1 MSAQESEGPAGI
13 PAPDVS
19 ALVLVG
25 GSSSRMGRN
34 KALLP
39 VGGVPLIERV
49 LAALRPLTT
58 DILLITNDSAPY
70 VHLGLPC
77 IPDERP
83 GYGPLMG
90 LYSGLKAARHE
101 AVLLVACDMP
111 FLNTALL
118 ARLVELLPGYDLVI
132 PRTEEGL
139 HPLHACYRRSTC
151 LPAVA
156 AAIAAGE
163 RRMIAFHRQVRVRE
177 VGETE
182 LAALDPAGLALLN
195 VNTPADLA
203 AAEHIWR
210 RLVYDEEEG

>member
-1 MSAQESEGPAGI
+1 MTSAIMEPS
-13 PAPDVS
+13 VS
-19 ALVLVG
+19 GLVLVG
-25 GSSSRMGRN
+25 GGSTRMGRN

-39 VGGVPLIERV
+39 VGGVPLLERV

-58 DILLITNDSAPY
+58 EILLITNDPAPY
-70 VHLGLPC
+70 AHLSLPC
-77 IPDERP
+77 VPDERP

-111 FLNTALL
+111 FLNTTLL

-132 PRTEEGL
+132 PRTGEGL

-163 RRMIAFHRQVRVRE
+163 RRMIAFHPQVRVRE
-177 VGETE
+177 VGEDE
-182 LAALDPAGLALLN
+182 LAVFDPAGLALLN
-195 VNTPADLA
+195 VNTPADLV

>member
-1 MSAQESEGPAGI
+1 M
-13 PAPDVS
+13 S

-25 GSSSRMGRN
+25 GGSTRMGRN

-49 LAALRPLTT
+49 LAALRPLAT
-58 DILLITNDSAPY
+58 DILLITNDPATY
-70 VHLGLPC
+70 AHLNLPC
-77 IPDERP
+77 VPDEQP

-101 AVLLVACDMP
+101 AALLVACDMP

-132 PRTEEGL
+132 PRTGEGL

-156 AAIAAGE
+156 TAIAAGE
-163 RRMIAFHRQVRVRE
+163 RRMIAFHPQVRVRE
-177 VGETE
+177 VGEDE
-182 LAALDPAGLALLN
+182 LAVFDPAGLALLN

>member
-1 MSAQESEGPAGI
+1 MTSAI
-13 PAPDVS
+13 MAPSVS
-19 ALVLVG
+19 GLVLVG
-25 GSSSRMGRN
+25 GSSTRMGRN
-34 KALLP
+34 KALVP
-39 VGGVPLIERV
+39 VGGVPLLERV

-58 DILLITNDSAPY
+58 DILLITNDPAPY
-70 VHLGLPC
+70 AHVNLPC
-77 IPDERP
+77 VPDERP

-132 PRTEEGL
+132 PRTDEGL

-163 RRMIAFHRQVRVRE
+163 RRMIAFHPQVRVRE
-177 VGETE
+177 VGEDE
-182 LAALDPAGLALLN
+182 LAVFDPAGLALLN
-195 VNTPADLA
+195 VNTPADLV

>member
-1 MSAQESEGPAGI
+1 MAMEADDRSAELQS
-13 PAPDVS
+13 VS
-19 ALVLVG
+19 GLVLVG

-49 LAALRPLTT
+49 LAALQPLATE
-58 DILLITNDSAPY
+58 ILLITNEPAPY
-70 VHLGLPC
+70 AHLGLPC

-111 FLNTALL
+111 FLNPAVL
-118 ARLVELLPGYDLVI
+118 AQLVELLPGYDLVI
-132 PRTEEGL
+132 PRTAEGL

-151 LPAVA
+151 LPAVG

-163 RRMIAFHRQVRVRE
+163 RRMIAFHDRVRVRE
-177 VGETE
+177 VGEDE
-182 LAALDPAGLALLN
+182 LAAYDPAGLTLLN
-195 VNTPADLA
+195 VNTPAELA

-210 RLVYDEEEG
+210 RWYYHAEED